1 MMMQAFLI
9 AFAAEMALQ
18 VFSQKYDINGGE
30 QDAQRRDRF
39 ILRRIYGVGGCR

>member
-18 VFSQKYDINGGE
+18 VFSQKYDI
-30 QDAQRRDRF
+30 
-39 ILRRIYGVGGCR
+39 